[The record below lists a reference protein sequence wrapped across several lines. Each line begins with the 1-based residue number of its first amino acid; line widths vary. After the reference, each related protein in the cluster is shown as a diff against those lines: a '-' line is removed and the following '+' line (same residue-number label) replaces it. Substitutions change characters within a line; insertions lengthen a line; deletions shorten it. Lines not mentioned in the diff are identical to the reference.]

1 MGSVTLFA
9 LNVNL
14 HDTVSLKLTGEL
26 KGKDVDEYLLT
37 PENSDLV
44 TK

>member
-9 LNVNL
+9 LNVHL
-14 HDTVSLKLTGEL
+14 DEPVVLKLNGEL
-26 KGKDVDEYLLT
+26 KGKDVDVYLLT
-37 PENSDLV
+37 PENGDLL